1 MSVDWRKFFEDLPTS
16 EHELAIV
23 ALANGDEVSIQ
34 RIMKYMDA
42 FMVVRG
48 RLGGT
53 EDAGHV
59 FCLPYDRIEFVFF
72 SRIQPDQTVVEM
84 FGDIIG
90 GVRLAFMI
98 DPEEEARKKALTE
111 AAAAAAAAEGSEGAA
126 PGTDGALPAA
136 PKPAPA
142 NVSALRSRLLQNR
155 SRRIDP
161 RTRQN

>member
-1 MSVDWRKFFEDLPTS
+1 MGMDWRKFFEELPAS
-16 EHELAIV
+16 EHELVILSLKNGAEV
-23 ALANGDEVSIQ
+23 AVQ
-34 RIMKYMDA
+34 RVMKYMDT
-42 FMVVRG
+42 FMVLRG

-59 FCLPYDRIEFVFF
+59 FCLPYDQMEFVLF

-98 DPEEEARKKALTE
+98 DPEEEARKKALTD
-111 AAAAAAAAEGSEGAA
+111 AAAAAALAASEGEE
-126 PGTDGALPAA
+126 PSIDGALPATGR
-136 PKPAPA
+136 PVPA

-155 SRRIDP
+155 SKRVEP
-161 RTRQN
+161 RTRQH